1 MANKSVSLAHI
12 KLWGARIGA
21 VHWDEERQ
29 LGFFEYDPGFTASGV
44 EVAPLTMPLTN
55 QGETQIFSFPGLNQ
69 ETFKGLPGI
78 LADCLP
84 DKFGN
89 ALIDTWLAQQGRP
102 KSSFNPVERL
112 CYIGSRAM
120 GALEFEPRID
130 RKKLSTAPLQVE
142 GLVLLAN
149 DILKQR
155 STLNVDM
162 GEEDKTRQE
171 ALNQIIQVGTS
182 AGGARA
188 KAVVAW
194 NQLTNEMR
202 SGQVDTPDGF
212 EHWLMKFDGVSNNR
226 DKELADP
233 MGFGLVEFTYSQ
245 MAKLAGIQMSE
256 CHLFEEN
263 GRSHFMS
270 KRFDR
275 VLLEN
280 GKLEKQHML
289 TLCGIAHFDFNMAG
303 AYGYEQGFEVI
314 QKLGLGKQ
322 TIEEFF
328 RRMVF
333 NVVSRNQ
340 DDHTKNTAFLMD
352 KRGNWQLSPAYD
364 ITFSYNPN
372 GDWTSTHQMSI
383 NGKRDRFTR
392 ADLLEVAKRFLIMK
406 SRAEDMIEQSVTACR
421 QWLNLAEQNGVNES
435 FAHEIHRYHRL
446 SL

>member
-1 MANKSVSLAHI
+1 MPNKTVSLAQV

-29 LGFFEYDPGFTASGV
+29 LGFFEYDPGFTNSGI
-44 EVAPLTMPLTN
+44 EVSPLTMPLPQ
-55 QGETQIFSFPGLNQ
+55 QGETQIYSFPGLGS

-89 ALIDTWLAQQGRP
+89 ALIDTWLAQQGRT

-130 RKKLSTAPLQVE
+130 RKKLNSAPLQVE
-142 GLVLLAN
+142 SLVHLAN
-149 DILKQR
+149 DVLSQR
-155 STLNVDM
+155 NDLNVEM
-162 GEEDKTRQE
+162 GHEDKSRQE

-202 SGQVDTPDGF
+202 SGQVDTPDDF

-245 MAKLAGIQMSE
+245 MAKLAGINMSE
-256 CHLFEEN
+256 CHLFKEN

-275 VLLEN
+275 ILLDN
-280 GKLEKQHML
+280 GKLEKVHML

-314 QKLGLGKQ
+314 QKLGLGKS
-322 TIEEFF
+322 TLEEFY

-340 DDHTKNTAFLMD
+340 DDHTKNIAFLMD
-352 KRGNWQLSPAYD
+352 KRGDWSLSPAYD
-364 ITFSYNPN
+364 ITYSYNPN

-383 NGKRDRFTR
+383 NGKREQFDRS
-392 ADLLEVAKRFLIMK
+392 DLLAVAKRFSIMS
-406 SRAEDMIEQSVTACR
+406 SRANDMIEQVTTACQ
-421 QWLNLAEQNGVNES
+421 QWPDLAGANGVDPEFAAEIKRHHRLNL
-435 FAHEIHRYHRL
+435 
-446 SL
+446 

>member
-1 MANKSVSLAHI
+1 MANKTVSLAQI

-21 VHWDEERQ
+21 VHWDEDRQ
-29 LGFFEYDPGFTASGV
+29 LGFFEYDPSFLNSGI
-44 EVAPLTMPLTN
+44 EVAPLTMPLPQ
-55 QGETQIFSFPGLNQ
+55 QGENQIYSFPGVGK

-130 RKKLSTAPLQVE
+130 RKKLNSAPLQVE
-142 GLVLLAN
+142 SLVHLAN
-149 DILKQR
+149 DVLSQR
-155 STLNVDM
+155 NELNVEM
-162 GEEDKTRQE
+162 GQEDKSRQE

-202 SGQVDTPDGF
+202 SGQVDTPDDF

-233 MGFGLVEFTYSQ
+233 MGFGIVEFTYSQ
-245 MAKLAGIQMSE
+245 MAKLAGINMSE
-256 CHLFEEN
+256 CHLFKEN

-275 VLLEN
+275 VLLGN
-280 GKLEKQHML
+280 GKLEKVHML
-289 TLCGIAHFDFNMAG
+289 TLCGMAHFDFNMAG

-314 QKLGLGKQ
+314 QKLGLGKS
-322 TIEEFF
+322 TLEEFF

-340 DDHTKNTAFLMD
+340 DDHTKNIAFLMD
-352 KRGNWQLSPAYD
+352 KRGDWSLSPAYD
-364 ITFSYNPN
+364 ITYSYNPN

-383 NGKRDRFTR
+383 NGKRELFDRS
-392 ADLLEVAKRFLIMK
+392 DLLAVAKRFSIMS
-406 SRAEDMIEQSVTACR
+406 SRANDMIEQVTTACQ
-421 QWLNLAEQNGVNES
+421 QWLDLAAANGVNPK
-435 FAHEIHRYHRL
+435 FAAEIKRHHRL
-446 SL
+446 NL